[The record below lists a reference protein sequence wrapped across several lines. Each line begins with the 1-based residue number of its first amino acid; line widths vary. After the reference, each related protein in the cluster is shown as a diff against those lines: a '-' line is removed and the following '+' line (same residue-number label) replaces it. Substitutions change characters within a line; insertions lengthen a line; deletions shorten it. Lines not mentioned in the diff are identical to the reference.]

1 MCEANSKIQE
11 IHNHFLQVRNGLNVV
26 VAALMNCN
34 PVGHPTRHTAL
45 LKAVGQAEK
54 RLLKERNA
62 YRKEVDIGKL
72 LIGTGSGQV
81 PLVYAAADV

>member
-1 MCEANSKIQE
+1 
-11 IHNHFLQVRNGLNVV
+11 
-26 VAALMNCN
+26 
-34 PVGHPTRHTAL
+34 L

-54 RLLKERNA
+54 RLLKERNL

-81 PLVYAAADV
+81 PLVYAAADM